1 MRAAFLEFLAGEGA
15 IPSQRLNQIRT
26 LLHGAPEPMGSI
38 AFRYGMITGADI
50 DAILDQQ
57 RRDHRRFGEIAVD
70 LGILTHDHVEIL
82 LRVQQLRGAV
92 EIAEAL
98 ALSGLCEVDEVL
110 AQLGCFLTRIRESA
124 IR

>member
-1 MRAAFLEFLAGEGA
+1 MRAAFLEFLTAEGA
-15 IPSQRLNQIRT
+15 IPSQRLDQIRT
-26 LLHGAPEPMGSI
+26 LLRGAPEPIGSI
-38 AFRYGMITGADI
+38 AFRYGMVTGADI

-70 LGILTHDHVEIL
+70 LGILTRDHVEML

-110 AQLGCFLTRIRESA
+110 AQLGSFLTRIRETA